1 VAVALFSGVL
11 SGGTPAASAYGYGYG
26 NSGSVTGSGTI
37 ASPVR
42 GQVSFDLSAKQDS
55 TGATGSC
62 TVVEPA
68 TKTKVKC
75 LGVTSITFDQLTN
88 GCKRATLNGPATING
103 TSTTYEI
110 QATDCGTPGTGND
123 SFSIQTGTGYHRSG
137 VLTSG
142 NLNVKI
148 SS

>member
-1 VAVALFSGVL
+1 MLFSGVL

-37 ASPVR
+37 SSPVR
-42 GQVSFDLSAKQDS
+42 GQVSFDLSAKQDG
-55 TGATGSC
+55 TGVTGSC
-62 TVVEPA
+62 TVNEPA

-75 LGVTSITFDQLTN
+75 LGVTSITFEQLSS
-88 GCKRATLNGPATING
+88 GCKKATLDGLATVNG

-110 QATDCGTPGTGND
+110 RVVDCGSPPTND

-142 NLNVKI
+142 NINVKI